1 MANPEH
7 LAILKRGVEVWN
19 EWRKETH
26 PLDPDFTKADLLK
39 ANLCGVHFGGADLSE
54 VDLREANLDEA
65 YLGGAD
71 LTGAILTGAQL
82 KGAYLGG
89 AQLRGTDM
97 RVAVLTNADLKMA
110 HLTGA
115 NFEMADLEGA
125 NLSEARIFSTNLQGA
140 ILRGVNLGAADLI
153 EARLDYADLSFVDF
167 EETRLTRTMLRGVN
181 LFKARFNRTDLVG
194 TDFNSAITSFTVF
207 ADVDLSM
214 VKGLESI
221 RHTAPSVVDIPT
233 IYRSNGKIPEVFLR
247 GCGVPENFIAFMRSL
262 TGKTFGF
269 YSCFISHS
277 VKDEQFCERLYANLQ
292 AKGVR
297 VWYFPEDA
305 KWGETVWGEI
315 DRSIKVYDK
324 LIVVCSEN
332 SLQSGP
338 VNREIERALSREDKE
353 GKNILFPIR
362 IDDYIFEKWEHER
375 KADVVRKV
383 VGDFSGWDKDAAKYD
398 KAFDKLLKGL
408 QAG

>member
-1 MANPEH
+1 MSTNLEAADLRGAN
-7 LAILKRGVEVWN
+7 LGGTNLINAIL
-19 EWRKETH
+19 
-26 PLDPDFTKADLLK
+26 
-39 ANLCGVHFGGADLSE
+39 LS
-54 VDLREANLDEA
+54 
-65 YLGGAD
+65 AD
-71 LTGAILTGAQL
+71 LTGAILQ
-82 KGAYLGG
+82 
-89 AQLRGTDM
+89 GT
-97 RVAVLTNADLKMA
+97 
-110 HLTGA
+110 
-115 NFEMADLEGA
+115 
-125 NLSEARIFSTNLQGA
+125 IFGN
-140 ILRGVNLGAADLI
+140 
-153 EARLDYADLSFVDF
+153 
-167 EETRLTRTMLRGVN
+167 
-181 LFKARFNRTDLVG
+181 
-194 TDFNSAITSFTVF
+194 
-207 ADVDLSM
+207 VDLSE
-214 VKGLESI
+214 VKGLDAVL
-221 RHTAPSVVDIPT
+221 HLGPSTLGIDT
-233 IYRSNGKIPEVFLR
+233 LYRSKGNTPEVFLR
-247 GCGVPENFIAFMRSL
+247 GCGVPEDMIAYARSL
-262 TGKTFGF
+262 RGKVFEF
-269 YSCFISHS
+269 YSCFVSHS
-277 VKDEQFCERLYANLQ
+277 AKDKRFCERLYADLQ